1 MPTERV
7 LVGGGTSYSNSN
19 VASQYQKY
27 YQFRWYDTYD
37 IIGNP
42 GMGNGSLNY
51 PYGNTC
57 NNYGSMNPSSLL
69 YTINTN
75 RLFTGFLPYQ
85 NPYDFYYYNIASYPI
100 DLYFDFG
107 FPVVI
112 TKYRMWNGFTTGVVG
127 PISNQENGS
136 RPNLSELTPKSW
148 ILYGSNDGGLTWT
161 SVNTQTNVSV
171 FPYPSSRKCSESSYS
186 EFSTSSTTAY
196 KTYKLTVT
204 RGGLQSQACNK
215 GGCST
220 ISELFQIGEIQLLG
234 YEDPTA
240 SCSLHG
246 YDVLFPGASSSMS
259 GLFGVT
265 RLIRGPNKNM
275 SLLFDKPVWGP
286 YNVSSSSVSGTVD
299 FGTNV
304 TLTQYKMKGG
314 VSFYAIVNPTAWKVY
329 GSSNNS
335 TWTLIHNVTSGSV
348 SSSFTSFNISSPG
361 SYRYYKLELVTGTQ
375 VNALCDKGGCPRYAG
390 ISDLQL
396 LGYLS

>member
-7 LVGGGTSYSNSN
+7 LVGGGTNYDNSYVSSN
-19 VASQYQKY
+19 YQKY

-37 IIGNP
+37 FVGNP
-42 GMGNGSLNY
+42 GMGNAYLNA
-51 PYGNTC
+51 PYGTTC

-85 NPYDFYYYNIASYPI
+85 NPYDFYYYNMASYPI

-127 PISNQENGS
+127 PIGNQESGYK
-136 RPNLSELTPKSW
+136 PNLSELTPKSW

-171 FPYPSSRKCSESSYS
+171 FPYPTSRKCSESSYS

-204 RGGLQSQACNK
+204 RGGLQSQLCSK
-215 GGCST
+215 SGCTT
-220 ISELFQIGEIQLLG
+220 ISELFQIGDIQLLG
-234 YEDPTA
+234 YEDPTT
-240 SCSLHG
+240 SCSIHG
-246 YDVLFPGASSSMS
+246 YDTLLQTAS
-259 GLFGVT
+259 LANIFGVSKI
-265 RLIRGPNKNM
+265 IRGPNKNM
-275 SLLFDKPVWGP
+275 GSFSNKPYWGP
-286 YNVSSSSVSGTVD
+286 HDVSSSSASNSFD
-299 FGTNV
+299 LGTNA
-304 TLTQYKMKGG
+304 TLTAYNIKGG
-314 VSFYAIVNPTAWKVY
+314 INFYGTNINPKAWKVY

-335 TWTLIHNVTSGSV
+335 SWTLVHNVTSATV
-348 SSSFTSFNISSPG
+348 NSSYSLFSITSPN
-361 SYRYYKLELVTGTQ
+361 SYRYYRFEWITGTQ
-375 VNALCDKGGCPRYAG
+375 VNGLCGKGGCPKYAA

-396 LGYLS
+396 IGTIS

>member
-19 VASQYQKY
+19 VSSQYQKY
-27 YQFRWYDTYD
+27 YQFRSYDTYD
-37 IIGNP
+37 LIGTP
-42 GMGNGSLNY
+42 
-51 PYGNTC
+51 PIATTFTC
-57 NNYGSMNPSSLL
+57 NNYGTNPYSNL

-75 RLFTGFLPYQ
+75 YLFTGILPYQ
-85 NPYDFYYYNIASYPI
+85 NPYDFYYYKILAYPI

-112 TKYRMWNGFTTGVVG
+112 TKYRMWNGFVQGVVG
-127 PISNQENGS
+127 PIGNDTGGYK
-136 RPNLSELTPKSW
+136 PNLSEITPKSW
-148 ILYGSNDGGLTWT
+148 TLYGSNDGGLTWT
-161 SVNTQTNVSV
+161 SVNTQSNVSV

-204 RGGLQSQACNK
+204 RGGLQSQSCNK

-246 YDVLFPGASSSMS
+246 YDVFFTGASSSMS

-265 RLIRGPNKNM
+265 RLLRGPNKNM
-275 SLLFDKPVWGP
+275 SLLFSKPVWGP
-286 YNVSSSSVSGTVD
+286 HNVSSSSVSGTVD

-348 SSSFTSFNISSPG
+348 ASGFPSFNISSPG
-361 SYRYYKLELVTGTQ
+361 SYRYYKFELVTGTQ
-375 VNALCDKGGCPRYAG
+375 VNSLCDKGGCPKYVG
-390 ISDLQL
+390 ISDMQL
-396 LGYLS
+396 IGTLS